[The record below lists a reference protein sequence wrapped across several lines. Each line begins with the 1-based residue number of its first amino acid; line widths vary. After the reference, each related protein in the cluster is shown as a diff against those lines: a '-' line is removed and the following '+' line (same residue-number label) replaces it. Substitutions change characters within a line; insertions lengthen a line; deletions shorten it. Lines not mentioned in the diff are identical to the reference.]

1 MQPLLDAGT
10 PVLPSSGRDVRWIII
25 ERSTSSKWPSRSSSG
40 LPPRN
45 SSLPARACATRHS
58 MSPYSSA
65 GTAKNTTRPLSASNA
80 LASSS
85 PIAAP
90 ISAATCALWPR
101 AWAAPVAGS
110 PSGCPATTRAS
121 SSPSSAK
128 VGPSPA
134 RPGASARTP
143 VSPRPVFGLSPS
155 PARVSSISRA
165 VLTSLKPSSGCLR
178 IRSPS
183 RTISGGIA
191 LARRLWLGGAGAL
204 AGGFAIVA
212 VVAAAAAVHA
222 WARRDGGVGFRHS
235 LALAVA
241 VYAITWA
248 SFVVLGPRGAAIFA
262 PVWLPVLLLDVV
274 GIGLVAR
281 LFGDVVAG
289 RAAEAARR
297 DAAQLRAVTLL
308 ARAAAHEINNPLTA
322 VLGGLGLAARRLTP
336 DSEEGKWIERA
347 REGGERIRDI
357 VARMNRITQVEEAP
371 QIGALPPILDLKKS
385 SE

>member
-1 MQPLLDAGT
+1 MDYHHVVEAAGAIALALVFYSYTWRWFDAAESPRRARWRPVVNGVAFGMLAVFLMMSRIQVGDGHWIDARAVPLALITLVEGT
-10 PVLPSSGRDVRWIII
+10 P
-25 ERSTSSKWPSRSSSG
+25 
-40 LPPRN
+40 
-45 SSLPARACATRHS
+45 
-58 MSPYSSA
+58 A
-65 GTAKNTTRPLSASNA
+65 GA
-80 LASSS
+80 
-85 PIAAP
+85 IA
-90 ISAATCALWPR
+90 
-101 AWAAPVAGS
+101 
-110 PSGCPATTRAS
+110 
-121 SSPSSAK
+121 
-128 VGPSPA
+128 
-134 RPGASARTP
+134 
-143 VSPRPVFGLSPS
+143 
-155 PARVSSISRA
+155 
-165 VLTSLKPSSGCLR
+165 
-178 IRSPS
+178 
-183 RTISGGIA
+183 GGIA
-191 LARRLWLGGAGAL
+191 LARRLWLGGPGAL
-204 AGGFAIVA
+204 AGGLAVVA

-222 WARRDGGVGFRHS
+222 WARREGGVGFRHS

-241 VYAITWA
+241 VYAITWG

>member
-1 MQPLLDAGT
+1 MDYHHVVEAAGAVALVLVFYSYAWRWFDAAESPRRARWRPVVNGIAFGMLAVFLMMSRIQVGEGHWVDARAVPLALITLVEGT
-10 PVLPSSGRDVRWIII
+10 P
-25 ERSTSSKWPSRSSSG
+25 
-40 LPPRN
+40 
-45 SSLPARACATRHS
+45 
-58 MSPYSSA
+58 A
-65 GTAKNTTRPLSASNA
+65 GA
-80 LASSS
+80 
-85 PIAAP
+85 IA
-90 ISAATCALWPR
+90 
-101 AWAAPVAGS
+101 
-110 PSGCPATTRAS
+110 
-121 SSPSSAK
+121 
-128 VGPSPA
+128 
-134 RPGASARTP
+134 
-143 VSPRPVFGLSPS
+143 
-155 PARVSSISRA
+155 
-165 VLTSLKPSSGCLR
+165 
-178 IRSPS
+178 
-183 RTISGGIA
+183 GGIA

-204 AGGFAIVA
+204 AGGLAIVA
-212 VVAAAAAVHA
+212 VVAAAAAAHA

-248 SFVVLGPRGAAIFA
+248 SFVALGPRGAAIFA

-322 VLGGLGLAARRLTP
+322 VLGGLGLAARRLSP
-336 DSEEGKWIERA
+336 DSEEVKWIERA
-347 REGGERIRDI
+347 REGAERIRDI
-357 VARMNRITQVEEAP
+357 VARMNRITQVQEAP